1 MPSRARLMA
10 SSATRW
16 VRWRTKVKAHVSALI
31 CPSHACCSGCGSPL
45 APSWQAPQACKR
57 RKAGSVTRHGRH
69 RSSPAL
75 HVTRKTRSRRLA
87 VARLLA
93 VVRDHVLDLAGRDS
107 HDVDSVAD
115 HVAGNTKNATG
126 RALDYAG
133 CGRALTATTPPLDS
147 VTCLLAIQ
155 LVKDLIGSSSLG
167 RCEGE
172 FSHFFGIERSC
183 HDS

>member
-1 MPSRARLMA
+1 MPSR
-10 SSATRW
+10 SSSRSCWISIFCDTPGKAAFLAMSFFFQLLSLN
-16 VRWRTKVKAHVSALI
+16 VRA
-31 CPSHACCSGCGSPL
+31 
-45 APSWQAPQACKR
+45 
-57 RKAGSVTRHGRH
+57 
-69 RSSPAL
+69 
-75 HVTRKTRSRRLA
+75 SRRWA
-87 VARLLA
+87 EGHSGGVLA

-133 CGRALTATTPPLDS
+133 CGRALTATTPPLDG